1 MGRSWKGWAGRG
13 VLVRDSD
20 LIFSLGGV
28 AESGK
33 IWAGRGVLVRDFDL
47 IFSLVG
53 VAEST
58 GGLGVIG

>member
-1 MGRSWKGWAGRG
+1 MGRSWKGWTGRG

-33 IWAGRGVLVRDFDL
+33 VWAGRGFLVRDFDL
-47 IFSLVG
+47 IFSLGGVG
-53 VAEST
+53 
-58 GGLGVIG
+58 

>member
-1 MGRSWKGWAGRG
+1 M
-13 VLVRDSD
+13 RDSD

-33 IWAGRGVLVRDFDL
+33 VWAGRGVLVRDFDL

-58 GGLGVIG
+58 RGPGVIG

>member
-1 MGRSWKGWAGRG
+1 M
-13 VLVRDSD
+13 RDSD

-33 IWAGRGVLVRDFDL
+33 VWAGRGDLVRDFDL

-58 GGLGVIG
+58 GGLVVIG